1 VILGFV
7 EDVFLSLDI
16 FPPYNLGASG
26 MDVFGNATK
35 EDYSWLGLYMSI
47 EGGARLGDKTGD
59 YVTRNL

>member
-7 EDVFLSLDI
+7 EDVFLSLDT

-35 EDYSWLGLYMSI
+35 EDYS
-47 EGGARLGDKTGD
+47 
-59 YVTRNL
+59 